1 MDIGVSEAA
10 TFWIEFLRKLT
21 WRGLRGVKLVI
32 SDAHERPSPGAVRRR
47 A

>member
-21 WRGLRGVKLVI
+21 RRGLRGVKLVI
-32 SDAHERPSPGAVRRR
+32 SEGLSGILCAGPG
-47 A
+47 